1 MTIPRFAKKN
11 VEGVWGNFV
20 FDLSPGQR
28 PYVGPL
34 PMRQGLLPAW
44 YL

>member
-1 MTIPRFAKKN
+1 MTIPRFAKIN
-11 VEGVWGNFV
+11 LVGVLGNFV
-20 FDLSPGQR
+20 FDLSPGKR

-34 PMRQGLLPAW
+34 PMRQDLLAAW